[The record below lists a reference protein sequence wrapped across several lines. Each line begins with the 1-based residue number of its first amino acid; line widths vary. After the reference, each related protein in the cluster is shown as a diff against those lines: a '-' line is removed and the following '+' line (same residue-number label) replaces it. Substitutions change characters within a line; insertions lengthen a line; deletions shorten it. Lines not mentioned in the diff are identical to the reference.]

1 MVNELIKWGFL
12 IYLGITP
19 LIPDTINSKYRIM
32 DIYLVLLVFVYLI
45 HMLVSYDRRNK
56 L

>member
-1 MVNELIKWGFL
+1 MVKELIKWGFF
-12 IYLGITP
+12 IYLGIIP

-45 HMLVSYDRRNK
+45 NMLVNYDRRNN